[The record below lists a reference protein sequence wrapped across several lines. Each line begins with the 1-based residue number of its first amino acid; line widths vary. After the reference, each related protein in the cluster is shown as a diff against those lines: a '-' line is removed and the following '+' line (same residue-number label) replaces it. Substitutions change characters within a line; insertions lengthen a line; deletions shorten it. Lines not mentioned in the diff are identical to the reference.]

1 MSMKLLKTLNLC
13 CFLLAS
19 HQLCSATE
27 LQDNLGKSQS
37 LITKN
42 ESGKKC
48 PFSGKQMTAK
58 AIHNPCGNSA
68 FNVTDPGLWYT
79 ITTNSYPE
87 TVPLSQ
93 GRNHGAKRGALYL
106 SPTGFTV
113 GRDGNYWVSVTAVM
127 QNPAEETILIPVFL
141 VRDEIFD
148 PEDSTSVGDVVTLV
162 PNEVTS
168 LHASGVVMDLKAG
181 TRLSLVATNGGSP
194 TPQPVNVVAW
204 EISMFKLPD

>member
-1 MSMKLLKTLNLC
+1 MKLLKLLNLC
-13 CFLLAS
+13 CFFLAA
-19 HQLCSATE
+19 HQMGNAAE
-27 LQDNLGKSQS
+27 LKDNLGKPQAF
-37 LITKN
+37 IAQKQGGN
-42 ESGKKC
+42 KC
-48 PFSGKQMTAK
+48 PFSGKQMTPK
-58 AIHNPCGNSA
+58 SMHNPCGNSA

-93 GRNHGAKRGALYL
+93 GRNHGSKRGALYL
-106 SPTGFTV
+106 SPTGFTI

-127 QNPAEETILIPVFL
+127 QNPGEETILIPVFL
-141 VRDEIFD
+141 VRDETFD
-148 PEDSTSVGDVVTLV
+148 PEDSTSLGDVVTLV

-204 EISMFKLPD
+204 EISMFRLPD